1 MTQQMFELSS
11 LLLLICL
18 GYFPWVIILCWTG
31 YHMPSV
37 LWPESAWSFFPYGCL
52 EPRWW
57 AVRLF
62 RCLGPWGLHRIPSLG
77 GAWDLR
83 LAWISLESSL
93 NRYWDLRLL
102 RASIFVNL
110 LVFVVAVAQ
119 RKRVMIILIHCSA
132 RALWRLKGR
141 YWITHLWFKEVR
153 TK

>member
-1 MTQQMFELSS
+1 MTQQMFEQSS

-52 EPRWW
+52 EPGWR

-83 LAWISLESSL
+83 LAWISLKSRLKLVLGPEAAWSLYLGEPLGFCCCGSAEEACDDNLDPLLGQGIVEIKGSLLDYSSL
-93 NRYWDLRLL
+93 
-102 RASIFVNL
+102 I
-110 LVFVVAVAQ
+110 
-119 RKRVMIILIHCSA
+119 
-132 RALWRLKGR
+132 
-141 YWITHLWFKEVR
+141 
-153 TK
+153 